1 VNIVLIFWQEEEG
14 RKVWL
19 FYSKKLV
26 EAFAFA
32 MLHHQDDKK
41 MGHPILSH
49 VLEVVSLILH
59 FGGDE
64 DTAIAGMLHDTN
76 ERAKKSLLEEIKQE
90 FNTNVA
96 EIVRICSDS
105 KDDSWKVQK
114 QKRIDLVANVE
125 KSALLVLSC
134 EVLSN
139 IRRLLFR
146 LHAAR
151 NKEQIFTYLKSKG
164 GIEGKLWYYR
174 AFTNALRTR
183 KEYPELTYELEIAVR
198 ELENLIY

>member
-1 VNIVLIFWQEEEG
+1 M
-14 RKVWL
+14 
-19 FYSKKLV
+19 FYSKKLT
-26 EAFAFA
+26 EAFAYA
-32 MLHHQDDKK
+32 MFLHQDDKK

-49 VLEVVSLILH
+49 VLDVVSLILH

-76 ERAKKSLLEEIKQE
+76 ERAKKPVLGEIKHK
-90 FNTNVA
+90 FNDNVA
-96 EIVRICSDS
+96 EIVRTCSDS
-105 KDDSWKVQK
+105 KDDTWRVQK
-114 QKRIDLVANVE
+114 QKRIDLVASVDT
-125 KSALLVLSC
+125 SALLVLAC

-146 LHAAR
+146 LHGAK
-151 NKEQIFTYLKSKG
+151 NKEQVFAYLKSKG

-174 AFTNALRTR
+174 AFADALRKR
-183 KEYPELTYELEIAVR
+183 KEYPELAYEIGVAVR